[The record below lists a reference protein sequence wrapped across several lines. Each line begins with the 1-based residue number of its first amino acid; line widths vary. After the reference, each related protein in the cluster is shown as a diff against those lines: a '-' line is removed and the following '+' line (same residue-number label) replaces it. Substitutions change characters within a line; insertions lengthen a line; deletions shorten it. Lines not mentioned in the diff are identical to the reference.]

1 MSRHARGRIVAR
13 YKSIAFLVVD
23 FDRAIKRANE
33 TDEAD
38 EELHETANELKRLVR
53 EVREF
58 ADDRLEL
65 KPKDLKIIAFLLYHL
80 ACLCGTTTEQI
91 NAMRAEHT
99 RLDKAI
105 EVVAAYPLEYHE
117 LNSQRVWANPRKAQ
131 STIAELNEL
140 RREHYELNERIKHTL
155 FLRHNK
161 PTAIL
166 EVYKAIA
173 VCFEKRSPLTPY
185 YDALDNDE
193 DKLIPKPAKHAQ
205 KLLEHYG
212 FKLPNI
218 SRKEQNRRE
227 VINQE
232 WLLKTLNGEL
242 FSFWA
247 WLGLRV

>member
-1 MSRHARGRIVAR
+1 M
-13 YKSIAFLVVD
+13 
-23 FDRAIKRANE
+23 
-33 TDEAD
+33 
-38 EELHETANELKRLVR
+38 R

-80 ACLCGTTTEQI
+80 ARLCGTTTEQI
-91 NAMRAEHT
+91 HAMRAERT

-166 EVYKAIA
+166 EVYKAIT
-173 VCFEKRSPLTPY
+173 VCFEKRTPR
-185 YDALDNDE
+185 LDNGE
-193 DKLIPKPAKHAQ
+193 ILGTPATHA
-205 KLLEHYG
+205 KELLEHYG

-227 VINQE
+227 EINQE